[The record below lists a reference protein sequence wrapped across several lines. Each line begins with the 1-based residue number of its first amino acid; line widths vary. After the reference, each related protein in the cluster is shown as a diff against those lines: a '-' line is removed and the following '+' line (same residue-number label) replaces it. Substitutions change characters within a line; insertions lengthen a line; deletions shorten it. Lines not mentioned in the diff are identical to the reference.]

1 MIMWHH
7 AREKKLVCAIR
18 VFFFFQGEE
27 DEILIKSL
35 ERVDHES
42 QISWKRSR

>member
-1 MIMWHH
+1 VASCERKETSM
-7 AREKKLVCAIR
+7 CYSGF
-18 VFFFFQGEE
+18 FFFFQGEE